1 MRMLLVLFGFLIA
14 FGAHAQRSLPLKGPQ
29 AKNYHPLK
37 AERGSK
43 VVARAMPLATKGP
56 QAKNSY
62 HRPIKPGEATIRLTT
77 SQRMRLKGPD
87 AKNYRPRV
95 KKSFAN
101 VFRNRSSEE

>member
-1 MRMLLVLFGFLIA
+1 MRMPLILFGFLIA
-14 FGAHAQRSLPLKGPQ
+14 FGAHAQGSLQLKGPQ

-43 VVARAMPLATKGP
+43 VVARALPHTTKGP

-62 HRPIKPGEATIRLTT
+62 HRTIRPGEATIHLTT
-77 SQRMRLKGPD
+77 SPRMKLKGPD